1 MSRREASQLNP
12 LTQWYTCHIRDF
24 LLSFSELLKKPF
36 ASLMTLMVIGI
47 AVALP
52 AGLYVLLQNLQDIS
66 QQWDNQGS
74 ISLYLK
80 KGTPDF
86 EISDMLKHLKERPS
100 IQQVKYITP
109 EQGLKDFQKVTKL
122 GDILSELKQNPLP
135 GVIVVTP
142 TKSLQSPDDLNKL
155 VIQLQQSNMVQT
167 SQIDM
172 AWIKRL
178 YFIITIGKR
187 IAYSL
192 TFLFGLGVLLIIGNT
207 IRLTVEH
214 HHEEMMVMK
223 LVGATDAFI
232 RRPLLYRG
240 FLYGLLGGIVAWI
253 LLGITL
259 SWLEP
264 PAQALASSY
273 SQNLLLQGL
282 PFGFGLLV
290 LTVSASLGI
299 AGAWLAVHRQL
310 RQLT

>member
-1 MSRREASQLNP
+1 MNTQNTAK
-12 LTQWYTCHIRDF
+12 LTRLSQWYTGHKRSF
-24 LLSFSELLKKPF
+24 LSSLSELLRKPL

-47 AVALP
+47 ALALP
-52 AGLYVLLQNLQDIS
+52 SGLYIVLQNLQNIS
-66 QQWDNQGS
+66 QDWDKQGS

-86 EISDMLKHLKERPS
+86 EISALLKS
-100 IQQVKYITP
+100 IKNNNAVESAQYISP
-109 EQGLKDFQKVTKL
+109 EKGLSQFQKVAKF

-142 TKSLQSPDDLNKL
+142 KENYQSPARLNKL
-155 VIQLQQSNMVQT
+155 LATLKNSDFIDT

-178 YFIITIGKR
+178 YFIITISKR
-187 IAYSL
+187 ITYSL
-192 TFLFGLGVLLIIGNT
+192 ALLFGLGVLLIIGNT
-207 IRLTVEH
+207 IRLTIEH

-240 FLYGLLGGIVAWI
+240 LLYGLLGGLLAWI
-253 LLGITL
+253 LVGLTL
-259 SWLEP
+259 WWLAS

-273 SQNLLLQGL
+273 NQSLLFEGL
-282 PFGFGLLV
+282 SIASGALILAISTLLGV
-290 LTVSASLGI
+290 I
-299 AGAWLAVHRQL
+299 GAWLAAHRQL
-310 RQLT
+310 RLLN